1 MAIFKR
7 GRVYWFHFVFN
18 GEHIQQSTKQGN
30 PRVARQIESA
40 YKTQLAKGE
49 VDLEEREKIP
59 SWLMRE
65 LLSRLKHQ
73 FELPTPKMK
82 VCRGRMFSV
91 ADYTVD
97 VAGMGFADV
106 VGGENERKAG

>member
-1 MAIFKR
+1 M
-7 GRVYWFHFVFN
+7 
-18 GEHIQQSTKQGN
+18 
-30 PRVARQIESA
+30 
-40 YKTQLAKGE
+40 L
-49 VDLEEREKIP
+49 
-59 SWLMRE
+59 E

-91 ADYTVD
+91 ADYTLD
-97 VAGMGFADV
+97 VTELGFADV

>member
-1 MAIFKR
+1 MMMI
-7 GRVYWFHFVFN
+7 GI
-18 GEHIQQSTKQGN
+18 G
-30 PRVARQIESA
+30 
-40 YKTQLAKGE
+40 
-49 VDLEEREKIP
+49 IP
-59 SWLMRE
+59 SSHKRMPRPMSDLLE